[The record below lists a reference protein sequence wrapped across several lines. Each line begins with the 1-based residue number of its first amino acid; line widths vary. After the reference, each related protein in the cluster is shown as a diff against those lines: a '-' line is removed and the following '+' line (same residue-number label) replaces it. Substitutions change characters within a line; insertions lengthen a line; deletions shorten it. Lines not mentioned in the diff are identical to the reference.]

1 MQELKRK
8 AERELSET
16 EVCFAGTVSNAEVY
30 RFYASNPVSLFINVS
45 KWEGLPVSIME
56 AISFGIPVVATD
68 VGGTGEIVEDGIS
81 GRLLA
86 SEPSAEEVADGI
98 LEIYNMNSE
107 DYRTLRETTRKLWE
121 ERYQASANYGSFL
134 KEVLGLV

>member
-1 MQELKRK
+1 M
-8 AERELSET
+8 
-16 EVCFAGTVSNAEVY
+16 
-30 RFYASNPVSLFINVS
+30 
-45 KWEGLPVSIME
+45 
-56 AISFGIPVVATD
+56 
-68 VGGTGEIVEDGIS
+68 GGTREIVEDGIS